1 MEKQYKLE
9 IITPQEVVFSGD
21 VVSAVAPGELGYL
34 GILANHAPLVTTL
47 LVGKFTLR
55 KPDEKTVSYKT
66 QAGFL
71 EVLENRAVAL
81 VDGAELIG

>member
-9 IITPQEVVFSGD
+9 IITPQEVVFNPDVASAGATGD
-21 VVSAVAPGELGYL
+21 WRYLRTLGSD
-34 GILANHAPLVTTL
+34 APLVTTL
-47 LVGKFTLR
+47 LAGKFTLR

-81 VDGAELIG
+81 VGGAELIG